1 MEKEKTHNMTP
12 GHSFSELDRV
22 LPRMPERTGRLGL
35 AAILFTLILLLALA
49 GWLNYPENIRTP
61 VYLTTSNLPITL
73 SAPQSGTIDQ
83 VWVKEGALVKQGD
96 NLLLMKSPAKR
107 EHILR
112 LEEAVNALVE
122 WKTISELPAY
132 AFPGSLEV
140 GMLSPPYNALEKAFQ
155 KLKTQLEKNLLVQK
169 IQRLEEQVRKLQ
181 ELNQALTE
189 QEKVMGRIAE
199 LALNDLTRMQGL
211 REGAA
216 ISLLEKE
223 KAEIDYLQ
231 YKRQQEVIKTNRIN
245 NSIRIEE
252 IRLSQLDLQQ
262 EIEQSRREQ
271 WLNLKGLAGEIRTGI
286 QAWKQK
292 HLLIAPVNGK
302 LSFAH
307 PITAG
312 QYTSSGNPLLT
323 ISPEKDSNEVFAYG
337 YLPPQGEGK
346 VRAGAKVIIQLTG
359 LSSRQ
364 FGVIRGEVQEIA
376 AYPGPDGRRIKIQ
389 LPAELRTSYDLKLD
403 FQQEMQGTARIYSKD
418 QSLLQ
423 RIINPLRAA
432 IQNN

>member
-1 MEKEKTHNMTP
+1 MHWLEW
-12 GHSFSELDRV
+12 
-22 LPRMPERTGRLGL
+22 RTL
-35 AAILFTLILLLALA
+35 
-49 GWLNYPENIRTP
+49 
-61 VYLTTSNLPITL
+61 
-73 SAPQSGTIDQ
+73 
-83 VWVKEGALVKQGD
+83 
-96 NLLLMKSPAKR
+96 
-107 EHILR
+107 
-112 LEEAVNALVE
+112 
-122 WKTISELPAY
+122 SELPAY

-323 ISPEKDSNEVFAYG
+323 ISPEKDNNEVFAYG